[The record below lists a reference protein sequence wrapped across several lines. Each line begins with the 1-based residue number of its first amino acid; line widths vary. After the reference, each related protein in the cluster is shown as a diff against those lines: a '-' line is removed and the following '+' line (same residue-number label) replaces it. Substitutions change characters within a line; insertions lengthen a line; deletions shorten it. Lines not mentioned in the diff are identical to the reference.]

1 MRSPQNRVALYKTN
15 TRGRRRV
22 ATAVTASL
30 LTASA
35 LTACGSHS
43 TSASDSAGGPI
54 DVPLATSAATSSGT
68 WATLAMGHLDD
79 PTNTFW
85 EEFVLPAG
93 ANQWVERTPPDVADN
108 GGLVTA
114 PTADGVV
121 VGFRPS
127 ADLKFSPL
135 ASTSDGGATYT
146 PGLLPDGL
154 ANVPD
159 ALSVAASGHA
169 AALTPTQVLTS
180 AAILSAWQPVTTVA
194 AITASPAG
202 QACGAQELTAVLAA
216 ESGLFVGAACG
227 SPGVV
232 GLLQQSGPA
241 FVSVGLDLPTAQA
254 KSRVEV
260 LRLVQ
265 YKGEIAALL
274 GVRNGA
280 ATSYIAAW
288 NPAPGTS
295 PWTLSPALA
304 ATGALTSTAVAA
316 GGGFAVLTANDAAV
330 IAERGTTWTQL
341 PPPPAG
347 IATLAVSQSR
357 TDAIVVD
364 SATFI
369 DYQLTSGQWVKA
381 QTTQVAIPYGSSG

>member
-1 MRSPQNRVALYKTN
+1 MRSPLDRVALQQTT

-22 ATAVTASL
+22 ATALTAGVL
-30 LTASA
+30 AASA

-43 TSASDSAGGPI
+43 TSASDGAAGPI
-54 DVPLATSAATSSGT
+54 DVPLATSAATSNGT
-68 WATLAMGHLDD
+68 WATFAMGHLDD
-79 PTNTFW
+79 PANTFW
-85 EEFVLPAG
+85 EEFVLPTG
-93 ANQWVERTPPDVADN
+93 ADRWVERTPPDVADN

-127 ADLKFSPL
+127 VDLKFSPL

-159 ALSVAASGHA
+159 SLSVTDSGHA
-169 AALTPTQVLTS
+169 TALTPTQVLTS
-180 AAILSAWQPVTTVA
+180 TAKLSAWQPVSTVA

-202 QACGAQELTAVLAA
+202 QACGAQGLTAVLAT
-216 ESGLFVGAACG
+216 ESGLFVGAACS

-232 GLLQQSGPA
+232 GLLQQSASA
-241 FVSVGLDLPTAQA
+241 FVSVGLQLPAAQA
-254 KSRVEV
+254 KGRVEV
-260 LRLVQ
+260 LRVVQ

-274 GVRNGA
+274 GVRDGA
-280 ATSYIAAW
+280 VTSYLAAW
-288 NPAPGTS
+288 NAAPGTS

-316 GGGFAVLTANDAAV
+316 GGGFAVLTANSAAV
-330 IAERGTTWTQL
+330 IAERGTTWTPL

-347 IATLAVSQSR
+347 VATLAVSPSR

-364 SATFI
+364 NATFI
-369 DYQLTSGQWVKA
+369 DYQLTSGHWVKA

>member
-1 MRSPQNRVALYKTN
+1 MRSPKGPNKI
-15 TRGRRRV
+15 RGRRSV
-22 ATAVTASL
+22 ATALAAGV

-43 TSASDSAGGPI
+43 TSASGSATSPV
-54 DVPLATSAATSSGT
+54 DVPLATSAATSNGT
-68 WATLAMGHLDD
+68 WATFAMGHLDD
-79 PTNTFW
+79 PKNTFW
-85 EEFVLPAG
+85 EEFVLPTG
-93 ANQWVERTPPDVADN
+93 ADQWIERTPPDVADN

-127 ADLKFSPL
+127 VDLKFSPL
-135 ASTSDGGATYT
+135 ASTSDGGVTYT
-146 PGLLPDGL
+146 PGLLTDGL

-159 ALSVAASGHA
+159 ALSVTANDHA

-180 AAILSAWQPVTTVA
+180 AAMLSAWQPVTTLA
-194 AITASPAG
+194 AITASPVG
-202 QACGAQELTAVLAA
+202 QACGVQQLTAVLAT
-216 ESGLFVGAACG
+216 ESTLFLGAACS

-232 GLLQQSGPA
+232 GLLQHSGAA
-241 FVSVGLDLPTAQA
+241 FVSVGLQLPAAQA
-254 KSRVEV
+254 KGHVEV

-265 YKGEIAALL
+265 YKQEIAVLL
-274 GVRNGA
+274 GVRDGA

-295 PWTLSPALA
+295 PWILSPALA

-316 GGGFAVLTANDAAV
+316 GGGFAVQTTSGAAV
-330 IAERGTTWTQL
+330 IAKHGTSWTQL
-341 PPPPAG
+341 PAPPAG
-347 IATLAVSQSR
+347 TATLAVSQSR
-357 TDAIVVD
+357 TDALVVA

>member
-1 MRSPQNRVALYKTN
+1 MRSLQNPVALHQTN

-22 ATAVTASL
+22 ATALTAGV

-35 LTACGSHS
+35 LTACSSHATS
-43 TSASDSAGGPI
+43 TSDSADAAI
-54 DVPLATSAATSSGT
+54 DVPLATSAATSNGT
-68 WATLAMGHLDD
+68 WATFAMGHLDD
-79 PTNTFW
+79 PANTFW
-85 EEFVLPAG
+85 EEFVLPTG
-93 ANQWVERTPPDVADN
+93 ADQWVERTPPDVADN

-127 ADLKFSPL
+127 VDLKFSPL

-146 PGLLPDGL
+146 PGLLTDGL

-159 ALSVAASGHA
+159 ALSVTASGHA
-169 AALTPTQVLTS
+169 AALTSTQVLTS
-180 AAILSAWQPVTTVA
+180 AAVLSAWQPVTTVA

-202 QACGAQELTAVLAA
+202 QACGAQRLTAVLAT
-216 ESGLFVGAACG
+216 ESGLFVGAACS

-232 GLLQQSGPA
+232 GLLQHSGSA
-241 FVSVGLDLPTAQA
+241 FVSVGLQLPAAQA
-254 KSRVEV
+254 KGRVEV

-274 GVRNGA
+274 GVRDGA
-280 ATSYIAAW
+280 ATSYVAAW
-288 NPAPGTS
+288 NPAPRSS
-295 PWTLSPALA
+295 PWTLSPALE

-316 GGGFAVLTANDAAV
+316 GGGFAVLTANSAAA

-341 PPPPAG
+341 PSPPAG
-347 IATLAVSQSR
+347 TATLAVSASR
-357 TDAIVVD
+357 TDAIAVD